1 MKKWDFEEGLQV
13 EFAIGYQGRG
23 IGYQGLVFGF
33 GSVLGFIISSFIGAL
48 IGLFVTMINGFQ
60 FKYFRTL
67 FFDISDVNGKIK
79 FTIRKFTPVSSYLT
93 IKTGLTDKED
103 KMISVM
109 HIAVMWAVSIL
120 IFVLAL
126 FGTQGQIDD
135 FYEDIVHTLFMGMAN
150 AVMLYS
156 VFITFLAISAHV
168 NAKKSLRGRLRQ
180 IGKAWTS
187 GSRLADMELPPH
199 EQLGL
204 KTTKHDI
211 LSYETLR
218 FMQKLYLGRYSE
230 LLPIVECLEGNL
242 TEGYLRTEVS
252 VYYTIIFYYAYIS
265 PNAEKAVYYFGEAED
280 DLKHDMDSNGR
291 RVMAYYEYYIL
302 GQREQ
307 AKKTA
312 MDGLKVIDKFS
323 ICDEEREQERKLLE
337 HILYEAE

>member
-1 MKKWDFEEGLQV
+1 MGLIV
-13 EFAIGYQGRG
+13 GYQGHG
-23 IGYQGLVFGF
+23 IGYLGLACGF
-33 GSVLGFIISSFIGAL
+33 GIITGWFIASFIGAL
-48 IGLFVTMINGFQ
+48 IGLFVTMINGFK

-67 FFDISDVNGKIK
+67 FFDISDVNGRIK

-120 IFVLAL
+120 TFAMAH
-126 FGTQGQIDD
+126 FGTQGRVDD
-135 FYEDIVHTLFMGMAN
+135 LYEDNVYTFLWGMAF
-150 AVMLYS
+150 AVVLDS

-168 NAKKSLRGRLRQ
+168 NAKKSLRGRLKQ
-180 IGKAWTS
+180 IGKAWIN
-187 GSRLADMELPPH
+187 GSRLEDMALPPH

-204 KTTKHDI
+204 KTTKYAI
-211 LSYETLR
+211 LSYEGLR
-218 FMQKLYLGRYSE
+218 FMQKLWLGSYSE

-242 TEGYLRTEVS
+242 AEGYLRSEATI
-252 VYYTIIFYYAYIS
+252 YNIIIFYYSYIN

-291 RVMAYYEYYIL
+291 RTMAYYEYYIL
-302 GQREQ
+302 GQKEQ

-312 MDGLKVIDKFS
+312 MDGLRVIDKFS

-337 HILYEAE
+337 YILYEAE